1 MIIESHRTS
10 DEQRGMPLPELDL
23 RPIGPDDRE
32 RMASMFARLS
42 PESRLMRFNTPKP
55 RLAPRELDYL
65 TDVDHFRHVALA
77 AVDRRDG
84 SIVGTARYVQ
94 EADRPGVADV
104 AVEVID
110 ELQNRGIGTALATAV
125 IERAREN
132 GFALLTAT
140 TMWENRPA
148 RALLRRL
155 RFHARARYR
164 GELEL
169 ELALEPSP
177 NTP

>member
-1 MIIESHRTS
+1 MSMESHQTS
-10 DEQRGMPLPELDL
+10 DGYVPRAWPELEL
-23 RPIGPDDRE
+23 RPIRPDDRDQV
-32 RMASMFARLS
+32 ASMFARMS
-42 PESRLMRFNTPKP
+42 FESRLMRFHAPKP
-55 RLAPRELDYL
+55 RLTSRELTFL
-65 TDVDHFRHVALA
+65 TDVDHFRHVAVA

-94 EADRPGVADV
+94 EAGRPGVADV
-104 AVEVID
+104 AVEVVD
-110 ELQNRGIGTALATAV
+110 ELQNQGIGTALATEV

-132 GFALLTAT
+132 GFSLLTAS

-155 RFHARARYR
+155 RFKARTSRR

-169 ELALEPSP
+169 ELALAPSP
-177 NTP
+177 NTA

>member
-1 MIIESHRTS
+1 MSIESHQTS
-10 DEQRGMPLPELDL
+10 DRDGRWPLPELEL
-23 RPIGPDDRE
+23 RPVGPDDRD
-32 RMASMFARLS
+32 RVASMFDRMS
-42 PESRLMRFNTPKP
+42 FESRLMRFHTPKP
-55 RLAPRELDYL
+55 RLTSRELAFL
-65 TDVDHFRHVALA
+65 TDVDHFRHVAVA

-94 EADRPGVADV
+94 EAGRLGVADV

-110 ELQNRGIGTALATAV
+110 ELQNRGIGTALAAEV

-132 GFALLTAT
+132 GFRLLTAAT
-140 TMWENRPA
+140 LWENRPA

-155 RFHARARYR
+155 RFRARTSRR

-169 ELALEPSP
+169 ELALAPSP

>member
-1 MIIESHRTS
+1 
-10 DEQRGMPLPELDL
+10 
-23 RPIGPDDRE
+23 
-32 RMASMFARLS
+32 MFERLS
-42 PESRLMRFNTPKP
+42 FESRLMRFNTPKP
-55 RLAPRELDYL
+55 RLTPRELAFL
-65 TDVDHFRHVALA
+65 TDVDHFRHVAVA

-94 EADRPGVADV
+94 TPGRPGVADV
-104 AVEVID
+104 AVEVVD
-110 ELQNRGIGTALATAV
+110 DHQNRGIGTALATAV

-132 GFALLTAT
+132 GYAMLTAST
-140 TMWENRPA
+140 LWDNRPA

-155 RFHARARYR
+155 RFNPRGRYR
-164 GELEL
+164 GELDF